1 MSKPSYFEHEPTVQ
15 DWLTIAEENLRGF
28 ERSPLHERLRTKKR
42 DTYTQFFEIPDK
54 TLLVLEKLLEKA
66 DKKPAPELRLSN
78 IEAPWGC
85 WELGMQNNPAT
96 IRLKTDFD
104 TEQEYVYR
112 FVCSVVNAVLLNTED
127 LVRHQCN
134 NRACIRPDH
143 LLVGSYEQNNLDDE
157 RRIYSGKGSSG
168 KWQGLTAEIN
178 PALEITWKPQF
189 LELND
194 QTDVRDIRD
203 R

>member
-1 MSKPSYFEHEPTVQ
+1 MSEPSYFEHEPTVQ

-78 IEAPWGC
+78 IKAPWGC

-104 TEQEYVYR
+104 TGQEYVYR

-127 LVRHQCN
+127 LFDTSVTIALASAQTTYSLVLM
-134 NRACIRPDH
+134 NRIILMMKD
-143 LLVGSYEQNNLDDE
+143 GYILDKGQVVN
-157 RRIYSGKGSSG
+157 GK
-168 KWQGLTAEIN
+168 
-178 PALEITWKPQF
+178 
-189 LELND
+189 
-194 QTDVRDIRD
+194 V
-203 R
+203 